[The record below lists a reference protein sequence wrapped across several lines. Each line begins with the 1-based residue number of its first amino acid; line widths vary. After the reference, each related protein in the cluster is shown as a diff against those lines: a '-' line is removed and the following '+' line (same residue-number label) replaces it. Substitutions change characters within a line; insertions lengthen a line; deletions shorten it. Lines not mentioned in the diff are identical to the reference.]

1 VNSPVFRVRGIL
13 GPVHRE
19 VTVSNEHPKW
29 RELAEKAAAE
39 QDLQKLVALVEELTG
54 ILSQREVAL
63 RQRGSSTPS

>member
-1 VNSPVFRVRGIL
+1 
-13 GPVHRE
+13 
-19 VTVSNEHPKW
+19 VSNEHPKW
-29 RELAEKAAAE
+29 RELAEKAASE